1 VEIDPYVVEF
11 LPPKDWTDYQYPPK
25 ITTLG
30 EQLCAL
36 KETEYTGV
44 MEFIKL
50 QLDIKEKPQG
60 QIIIAAPTAQAGPA
74 QAAPAAEEEKPKEK
88 SSYKLVLTALP
99 DDAKIKVLKEVR
111 VLRPGM
117 KLLEVTYYPCLIYL
131 SQKCWRESLQSK
143 ALVDKLPSILKDEMP
158 KAEAEEWQ
166 KKLKEVGATC
176 ELQ

>member
-1 VEIDPYVVEF
+1 MEIDPYVVEF

-36 KETEYTGV
+36 KEIEYTGV

-60 QIIIAAPTAQAGPA
+60 PIIIAAPTAQVGPA
-74 QAAPAAEEEKPKEK
+74 QAAQPAAEEEKPKEK

-99 DDAKIKVLKEVR
+99 EDAKIKVLKEVR

-117 KLLEVTYYPCLIYL
+117 KLLEVTYYPACYIFRKMLTEISFSPRRWWTNYL
-131 SQKCWRESLQSK
+131 
-143 ALVDKLPSILKDEMP
+143 PF
-158 KAEAEEWQ
+158 
-166 KKLKEVGATC
+166 
-176 ELQ
+176 